1 MAKKKPRY
9 RPKLSDLNDI
19 ANELAKVYR
28 EVRNG
33 EVEAKDAG
41 KICYLLRE
49 LFSMRKEIK
58 TVSAIEQLEA
68 DIQALKEG
76 QHVGSD
82 AEIEKISARI
92 HGDIEQ

>member
-1 MAKKKPRY
+1 MATKKQRY
-9 RPKLSDLNDI
+9 RPKLASLDDI

-28 EVRNG
+28 EVRND
-33 EVEAKDAG
+33 EVPVRDAG

-58 TVSAIEQLEA
+58 TVSAIEALEA

-76 QHVGSD
+76 RTDVGTGS
-82 AEIEKISARI
+82 EIEEITR
-92 HGDIEQ
+92 GLR